1 MLRRH
6 DGCGW
11 PRECARRG
19 LDMAGGCAMIHECDM
34 FGSDNYVDILRY
46 VGYE

>member
-19 LDMAGGCAMIHECDM
+19 LDIVGGCAMIHECDM
-34 FGSDNYVDILRY
+34 CGSDNYVDTLHY
-46 VGYE
+46 GGYE

>member
-11 PRECARRG
+11 PRERARRG
-19 LDMAGGCAMIHECDM
+19 LDIVGGCAMIHECNM
-34 FGSDNYVDILRY
+34 FGSDNYVDTLHY
-46 VGYE
+46 GGYE